1 MAEVESR
8 CRVEEELVAALE
20 RRGWTI
26 RGASRSGLDLDL
38 DVEVEGQTGR
48 IALRGVLDVPKGM
61 RASSMTSSMTPEP
74 RSLRIDLGDP
84 SGEPERWAVWD
95 HYSFPARNDTNRIVT
110 TVHEAIGQD
119 WASVMGSDV
128 VDGKFV
134 VFGFSASFD
143 ALLEHAEALS
153 PGRDAAS
160 RRAHLRRFGRLN
172 YGQQRK
178 RTSPFLI
185 IPLFVM
191 LVVVP
196 SIYMGGDG
204 GGLTAI
210 LSSLLYLGGGFAAIM
225 AFVGLIV
232 LIQRWRIPKHPVEGM
247 EDVAQRL
254 RAAGAVGDVEL
265 TPLNK
270 REGLAVVVRREGYLD
285 ADFAPLEVSR
295 LLTKAENAALSIE
308 ADLCLLRWPSE
319 VLDELR
325 FLPDR
330 WLLVEATGDDGNLA
344 RLPLGPREDRFDGG
358 VRWLITGEELDGG
371 RADELFEGL
380 AAATGGASGPYR

>member
-1 MAEVESR
+1 MADIEPR
-8 CRVEEELVAALE
+8 CGVEEELFAALE
-20 RRGWTI
+20 QRGWTI

-38 DVEVEGQTGR
+38 DVEVEGQAGR

-61 RASSMTSSMTPEP
+61 RASSMTPEP
-74 RSLRIDLGDP
+74 RSVRIDLGHP

-95 HYSFPARNDTNRIVT
+95 LYRFPASKETNRIVT
-110 TVHEAIGQD
+110 TVHEAIGED

-134 VFGFSASFD
+134 VFGFSATFD
-143 ALLEHAEALS
+143 ALLKHAEALS
-153 PGRDAAS
+153 PGRDATS
-160 RRAHLRRFGRLN
+160 RRAHLRGLGRLN
-172 YGQQRK
+172 YGQQQK
-178 RTSPFLI
+178 RVSPFMI

-196 SIYMGGDG
+196 SIYMGGNG

-210 LSSLLYLGGGFAAIM
+210 LNTLLYLGGGFVAIM

-265 TPLNK
+265 TPINK
-270 REGLAVVVRREGYLD
+270 REGLAVVARREGYLD

-295 LLTKAENAALSIE
+295 LLTKAEDATLSIE

-330 WLLVEATGDDGNLA
+330 WLLVEATGESGDLA
-344 RLPLGPREDRFDGG
+344 KLPPGPREDRFDGG
-358 VRWLITGEELDGG
+358 VRWLITGDELVSG
-371 RADELFEGL
+371 RADELFEAL
-380 AAATGGASGPYR
+380 AAARGGATGPYR